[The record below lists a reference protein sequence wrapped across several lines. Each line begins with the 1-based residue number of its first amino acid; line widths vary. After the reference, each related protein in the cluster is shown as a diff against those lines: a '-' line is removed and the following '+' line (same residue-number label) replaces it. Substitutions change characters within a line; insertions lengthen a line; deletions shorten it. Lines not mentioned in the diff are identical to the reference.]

1 MSVASA
7 GMISVWRIATKGTSW
22 LATDLSGKGA
32 AVSGGRWNL
41 KNDPVVYSA
50 SSIAL
55 ACLET
60 VVHLNAQS
68 LPINRYAVEIQI
80 PVSIWEKAYLPSQEE
95 LPKDWFELPAGTA
108 SAEFGSQWVHS
119 SKSLLMVI
127 PSVIVP
133 MERNILINPLHPDIE
148 TIKAFDRGL
157 FKYDER
163 LRQTNQD

>member
-80 PVSIWEKAYLPSQEE
+80 PLSIWEKAYRPSQEE

-108 SAEFGSQWVHS
+108 SAAFGSQWVHS

-133 MERNILINPLHPDIE
+133 MESNILINPLHPDIE

-163 LRQTNQD
+163 IRQTNQD